1 MFSGKGQIPC
11 VGISF
16 GVDRIYSITQA
27 RMAAESTKEPR
38 GNKTDVFV
46 MAFGG
51 KGFDG
56 MLKDR
61 MRICNQLWKAG
72 INTEMLHKN
81 KPKLQARKCRYS
93 GSITYW
99 RADGGLQNSRLP
111 RATRFLSP

>member
-1 MFSGKGQIPC
+1 M
-11 VGISF
+11 GISF

-27 RMAAESTKEPR
+27 RIAAESAKEPR

-61 MRICNQLWKAG
+61 MRICKQLWKAG
-72 INTEMLHKN
+72 INAELLEKN
-81 KPKLQARKCRYS
+81 KPKLQARKWRCSISHGNTTGWS
-93 GSITYW
+93 G
-99 RADGGLQNSRLP
+99 
-111 RATRFLSP
+111 